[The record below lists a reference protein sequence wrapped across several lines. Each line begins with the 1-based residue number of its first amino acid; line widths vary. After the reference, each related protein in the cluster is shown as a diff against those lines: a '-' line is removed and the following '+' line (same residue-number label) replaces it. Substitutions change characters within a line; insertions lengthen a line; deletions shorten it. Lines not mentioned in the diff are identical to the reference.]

1 MFICRENVAAL
12 INNISHILPICLFVF
27 YIQTDM
33 ERSVFFIH
41 LGGFF
46 FFFSKKSCQ
55 CSGMVFV
62 DP

>member
-46 FFFSKKSCQ
+46 FFFQKNLVS
-55 CSGMVFV
+55 VVEWFL
-62 DP
+62 

>member
-46 FFFSKKSCQ
+46 FFFFKKILS
-55 CSGMVFV
+55 V
-62 DP
+62 